1 SGGAYIDVTVVQA
14 LAWRAAAAVALLLA
28 WLTAKPLI
36 ALLPES
42 VAALLLAVVMLLA
55 LAWPKSFM
63 VVTIF
68 IAVAAILA
76 RALLPYIVRE
86 GGEAEEESC

>member
-1 SGGAYIDVTVVQA
+1 LYIDVTIVQA

-42 VAALLLAVVMLLA
+42 VATLLLAVVLFLA

-63 VVTIF
+63 VITIF
-68 IAVAAILA
+68 VALAAILA
-76 RALLPYIVRE
+76 RALLSYISRE
-86 GGEAEEESC
+86 GGETEEESC